1 MLKKI
6 IWATD
11 GSPTIESEYPVA
23 KDLAE
28 SSGAKLIVAHAGEM
42 VSSDQA
48 GIFVDSTETLQ
59 AILEQTVDDLKRAGL
74 DAELALVKA
83 SQANAAQM
91 IANLARDSGADMVV
105 VGNRG
110 QGPVA
115 AIFLGSFTFRL
126 LQVSPCPVLVV
137 PTGRPR
143 AE

>member
-1 MLKKI
+1 MLKKV

-11 GSPTIESEYPVA
+11 GSPTTKSEYPVA

-59 AILEQTVDDLKRAGL
+59 ATLERTVDNLKRAGL

-83 SQANAAQM
+83 SQANAAQT
-91 IANLARDSGADMVV
+91 IADFAQNSGADIIVA
-105 VGNRG
+105 GNRG
-110 QGPVA
+110 YGPVS

-126 LQVSPCPVLVV
+126 LQVAPCPVVVV
-137 PTGRPR
+137 PTGRQR
-143 AE
+143 TA